1 MLEANQIHSTIPLTI
16 EVLCKLRLLGQQSGA
31 REEIVSTI
39 FVTTGQTRM
48 KSNKNQQTLLK
59 SKYKFNLKITMVAIK
74 AHTNHT
80 N

>member
-1 MLEANQIHSTIPLTI
+1 MLEANQIHSTIRLTI

-48 KSNKNQQTLLK
+48 KSNKNQQTLK